1 MYMKKISRLLA
12 VLVFTVTLIIT
23 QTGCGGVE
31 KITKTSYY
39 MDTICD
45 ITIYDMED
53 MSEENANA
61 AIDSAFGLCADLEA
75 LISATA
81 EESDVYKINEA
92 GGEAV
97 ECDTATIEL
106 LKMGMDY
113 GDLSGGKFDITLGQ
127 VTDLWDFH
135 GDNPA
140 VPSKDAVEKALAA
153 VDYQQIQISGNKVSM
168 TNPDGKIN
176 LGGIGKGFI
185 ADRAA
190 GHLESLGVTGAI
202 VNFGGNIVAIGEN
215 AGDPFKI
222 GIKDPNSESGD
233 ILGAVTV
240 SDATVVTSG
249 VYERCFEQDGKTYH
263 HILDVETGYPVDSD
277 VVSVTLVAPKGYSG
291 VCDALS
297 TTCLIYGVEDG
308 MKLIEGADNVEAV
321 FVDRD
326 GKLHKTSG
334 MDYFEER

>member
-1 MYMKKISRLLA
+1 MKKISRLLA
-12 VLVFTVTLIIT
+12 VLVFTATLIIT

-31 KITKTSYY
+31 KIEKSSYY
-39 MDTICD
+39 MDTICS

-75 LISATA
+75 LISATV
-81 EESDVYKINEA
+81 ETSDVYRVNQA
-92 GGEAV
+92 GGKAV
-97 ECDTATIEL
+97 DCDDATIEL
-106 LKMGMDY
+106 LQMGKDY

-135 GDNPA
+135 GEHPA
-140 VPSKDAVEKALAA
+140 VPSASDVEKALAA

-168 TNPDGKIN
+168 ANPEGKIN

-190 GHLESLGVTGAI
+190 GHLESLGVHSAI
-202 VNFGGNIVAIGEN
+202 VNFGGNIVAIGSN
-215 AGDPFKI
+215 GKNPFKI

-240 SDATVVTSG
+240 EDATVVTSG
-249 VYERCFEQDGKTYH
+249 VYERCFEQDGKIYH

-277 VVSVTLVAPKGYSG
+277 VLSVTLVAPKGYSG

-308 MKLIEGADNVEAV
+308 MKLIEGADNVDAI
-321 FVDRD
+321 FVNRD
-326 GKLHKTSG
+326 GEILMTSG